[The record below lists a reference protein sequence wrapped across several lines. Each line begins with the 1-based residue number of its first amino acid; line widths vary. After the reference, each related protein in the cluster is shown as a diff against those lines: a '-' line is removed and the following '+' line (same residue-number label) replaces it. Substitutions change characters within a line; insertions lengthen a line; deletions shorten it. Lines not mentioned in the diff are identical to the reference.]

1 MIILLSLALP
11 ACYLSGITDP
21 QANVRRLPVAL
32 VAGPQREG
40 GALDGTARSV
50 ADAVRTGTDQEK
62 IRIIAMSPAEMATA
76 MRDNAVYGAVVIPE
90 DFDHALAGL
99 VTATPGTV
107 PARPVVSIVT
117 NAGAGNLAAGLVNG
131 AMSPVLA
138 AVQHSVA
145 ERLGVFA
152 DPYRALVLR
161 EPFAVRTV
169 PDRVLPPRSG
179 SGLTPFYLA
188 LVTILIGFIGASTI
202 HPAVD
207 AAIGFAPSE
216 VGPFT
221 TRRRYRP
228 ASRTTTLLAKLAVL
242 LAVAPIAAALL
253 NLTAARV
260 IGVPMDH
267 PLVMWL
273 LLTSAITAVGIG
285 ALSVFAV
292 FGSPGALVNTFFF
305 VAMSLATGPSVPTEA
320 LPAWLRACTSITA
333 MPPILDGVRAVL
345 FFDGRGAAGLTDG
358 WTHIAVGATVGLAL
372 GLTTT
377 WWYDRNP
384 RLSRHPAEAE
394 ATAGALLRR

>member
-21 QANVRRLPVAL
+21 QTNMRRLPVAL
-32 VAGPQREG
+32 VVGPQQEG

-50 ADAVRTGTDQEK
+50 ADAVRTGTDQKK
-62 IRIIAMSPAEMATA
+62 IRLVTMSPAEMATA
-76 MRDNAVYGAVVIPE
+76 MRENAIYGAVVIPE
-90 DFDHALAGL
+90 DFDHTLAGL
-99 VTATPGTV
+99 VSATPGTV
-107 PARPVVSIVT
+107 PAPPVVTIVT
-117 NAGAGNLAAGLVNG
+117 NAGAGNLTAGLVNG
-131 AMSPVLA
+131 TMSPVLA
-138 AVQHSVA
+138 AVQRSVA
-145 ERLGVFA
+145 ERLGVSA
-152 DPYRALVLR
+152 DPYRALVLQ

-188 LVTILIGFIGASTI
+188 LVTILIGFIAASTI

-228 ASRTTTLLAKLAVL
+228 ATRTTTLLAKFAVL
-242 LAVAPIAAALL
+242 LAVAPIAAVLL
-253 NLTAARV
+253 NLTAAVV

-273 LLTSAITAVGIG
+273 LLTSAIAAVGIG

-292 FGSPGALVNTFFF
+292 FGGPGALINTFFF
-305 VAMSLATGPSVPTEA
+305 VAMSLATGPSVPSEA
-320 LPAWLRACTSITA
+320 LPRWLRAATSITA
-333 MPPILDGVRAVL
+333 MPPILDAVRAVL
-345 FFDGRGAAGLTDG
+345 FFDGRGTAGLTYG
-358 WTHIAVGATVGLAL
+358 WTHIAVGGTVGLTL

-384 RLSRHPAEAE
+384 RLSRHPAEAMV
-394 ATAGALLRR
+394 TAGAPPG